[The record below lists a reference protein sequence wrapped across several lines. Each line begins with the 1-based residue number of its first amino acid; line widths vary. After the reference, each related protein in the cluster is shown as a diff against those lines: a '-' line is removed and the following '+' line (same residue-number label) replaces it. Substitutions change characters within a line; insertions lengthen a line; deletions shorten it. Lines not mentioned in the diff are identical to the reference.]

1 MKYGKV
7 EDPTGIDFNI
17 PADDAATKEILKSAP
32 NGPFEVYIGCAKWN
46 KTDLKGFYPKGT
58 KDELTYYSRQFNSIE
73 MNSVFYS
80 MPKADQ
86 VVKWKNKTPDGFK
99 FFPKITQSISHM
111 RRLDNVEELTK
122 MYCDAISHFEEKL
135 GICFLQLHENF
146 GVKGF
151 DKLKAFVTDFPKVI
165 PLAVEVRSKEWYSDK
180 KIWNEYCHFLETH
193 HTANVIVDT
202 AGRRDMMHMRLTT
215 PTAFIR
221 FTGCNVDEIDYRRID
236 DWGERIIQWKDS
248 GLRQLCFFVHQ
259 NEEKSSPLLSAY
271 LIEKLNNKLNL
282 DLHVPKRADW
292 YAPNL
297 FSAIPDN
304 GEIKFE

>member
-7 EDPTGIDFNI
+7 EDPAGIDFSL
-17 PADDAATKEILKSAP
+17 PADDAATKEILKSAT
-32 NGPFEVYIGCAKWN
+32 NETFEVCIGCAKWN

-58 KDELTYYSRQFNSIE
+58 KDELTYYSQQFNSIE
-73 MNSVFYS
+73 MNSVFYN
-80 MPKADQ
+80 MPKGEQ

-135 GICFLQLHENF
+135 GMCFLQLHENY
-146 GVKGF
+146 GIKGF
-151 DKLKAFVTDFPKVI
+151 DKLKAFVADFPKVI
-165 PLAVEVRSKEWYSDK
+165 PLAIEVRSKEWYSDK
-180 KIWNEYCHFLETH
+180 EIWNEYCHFLETH

-221 FTGCNVDEIDYRRID
+221 FVGCNVDEIDYKRID
-236 DWGERIIQWKDS
+236 DWVERLVQWKDS
-248 GLRQLCFFVHQ
+248 GLKQLYFFVHQ
-259 NEEKSSPLLSAY
+259 NLEKSSPLFSAY
-271 LIEKLNNKLNL
+271 LIKKLNNKLNL
-282 DLHVPKRADW
+282 GLH
-292 YAPNL
+292 
-297 FSAIPDN
+297 IP
-304 GEIKFE
+304 EMA

>member
-7 EDPTGIDFNI
+7 EDPAGIDFSL
-17 PADDAATKEILKSAP
+17 PADDAATKEILKSAT
-32 NGPFEVYIGCAKWN
+32 NETFEVYVGCAKWN

-58 KDELTYYSRQFNSIE
+58 KDELTYYSQQFNSIE
-73 MNSVFYS
+73 MNSVFYN
-80 MPKADQ
+80 MPKGEQ

-135 GICFLQLHENF
+135 GMCFLQLHENY
-146 GVKGF
+146 GIKGF
-151 DKLKAFVTDFPKVI
+151 DKLKAFIADFPKVI
-165 PLAVEVRSKEWYSDK
+165 PLAIEVRSKEWYSDK
-180 KIWNEYCHFLETH
+180 EIWNEYCHFLETH

-221 FTGCNVDEIDYRRID
+221 FVGCNVDEIDYKRID
-236 DWGERIIQWKDS
+236 DWVERLVQWKDS
-248 GLRQLCFFVHQ
+248 GLKQLYFFVHQ
-259 NEEKSSPLLSAY
+259 NLEKSSPLFSAY

-282 DLHVPKRADW
+282 SLH
-292 YAPNL
+292 
-297 FSAIPDN
+297 IP
-304 GEIKFE
+304 EMA